1 MVEHIVATRRPDA
14 IVVNRGTEVIVI
26 APGDDDASLR
36 RMLTDL
42 ARLCRR
48 TVTARFPDVRL
59 VAGLSDPHDGVTGI
73 GASYAEARRAVE
85 TAEVMAGA
93 SDVAVFADLGV
104 HRLLSQVRD
113 TGELGRFTRDVLGAL
128 IDYDRANGTD
138 YCATLAAYLRENGS
152 RQRAAALLHTHPNTV
167 AYRVHRAEGIIGVD
181 LGSYADRLTVQVALE
196 VLAGSRA
203 EHA

>member
-1 MVEHIVATRRPDA
+1 IGR
-14 IVVNRGTEVIVI
+14 
-26 APGDDDASLR
+26 GDDDDSLSR
-36 RMLTDL
+36 VLIDL

-48 TVTARFPDVRL
+48 TVAARFPDVRL
-59 VAGLSDPHDGVTGI
+59 TVGLSDPHDGVAGI
-73 GASYAEARRAVE
+73 GASYTEARRAVE
-85 TAEVMAGA
+85 VAGVMAGV

-113 TGELGRFTRDVLGAL
+113 SAELGRFTRDVLGAL

-138 YCATLAAYLRENGS
+138 LCTTLAAFFRENGS

-167 AYRVHRAEGIIGVD
+167 AYRIRRAEGIIGLD
-181 LGSYADRLTVQVALE
+181 FGSYDDRLTVQVALE
-196 VLAGSRA
+196 VLAGSRT